1 MSFNAQRLA
10 GERNQQQNASAA
22 SQARSP
28 PKVEDTEMC
37 DYSLHGV
44 HSRPAKVND
53 RLVTT
58 QFRNT
63 ITSGFS
69 EIGKSHV
76 AVCLL
81 PGTEICFD
89 QEVERAPTVLQFF
102 LFRRS
107 TRIIS
112 YKVARFR
119 QVNMNNLCTHH
130 DALEFPDG
138 QIVLL
143 THLRPGQR
151 ATVLQLPVQ
160 QKPPVIVQ
168 PRVANLDDEFEQER
182 DAHQTERTRR

>member
-1 MSFNAQRLA
+1 MCGAARLRTVFCLLDIVGHKSAPRRVGVSSAWVTTRHSAMSAQCPVCPKADTTGRFMST
-10 GERNQQQNASAA
+10 RP

-53 RLVTT
+53 HLVTT

-89 QEVERAPTVLQFF
+89 QEVERAPTVQFF

-119 QVNMNNLCTHH
+119 QVNMNNPCTHH
-130 DALEFPDG
+130 AELCAKVGDG
-138 QIVLL
+138 MK
-143 THLRPGQR
+143 G
-151 ATVLQLPVQ
+151 
-160 QKPPVIVQ
+160 
-168 PRVANLDDEFEQER
+168 
-182 DAHQTERTRR
+182 